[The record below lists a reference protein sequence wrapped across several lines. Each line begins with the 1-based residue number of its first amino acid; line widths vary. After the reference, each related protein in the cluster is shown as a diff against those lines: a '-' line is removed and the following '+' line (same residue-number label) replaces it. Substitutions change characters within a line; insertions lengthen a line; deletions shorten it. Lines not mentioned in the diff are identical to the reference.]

1 MGAQVP
7 RDSHVSAPPS
17 HPLGIPGHMPHPGLP
32 AAESS
37 SQLYKGCNSLTSES
51 LPQPPPQLD
60 GGGQRGVG
68 GRLRAEPTG
77 GPRRVPGG
85 VVVPGKEEAAWA
97 KGVGEQ
103 RVTLAWL
110 MPKGPWA
117 DSRRAVLT
125 GEHRPGVRGMGAGW
139 WGSGWT
145 DGAM

>member
-1 MGAQVP
+1 M
-7 RDSHVSAPPS
+7 
-17 HPLGIPGHMPHPGLP
+17 
-32 AAESS
+32 
-37 SQLYKGCNSLTSES
+37 TSES

-60 GGGQRGVG
+60 GGRRSPQGDQG
-68 GRLRAEPTG
+68 
-77 GPRRVPGG
+77 RVPRGEG
-85 VVVPGKEEAAWA
+85 VPGKEEAAWA

-125 GEHRPGVRGMGAGW
+125 GEDRPGVRGMGAGW
-139 WGSGWT
+139 WGSDWT